1 MIKLFRYLKNYK
13 LESVLGPLF
22 KMLEAVFEL
31 IVPIVM
37 ANIIDIGIKNADK
50 PYIYKMGGVL
60 VLLGVLGLAA
70 ALTAQYF
77 AAKASVGFGTELR
90 NDLFKHINTFSHS
103 EIDRIGSSTLVTR
116 MTVDINA
123 AQTGVN
129 MFLRL
134 FLRAPFIV
142 IGAVIAALMI
152 SVKLTLIF
160 IAVIPLLS
168 LVIYKVMKR
177 TVPMYKKIQKK
188 LDKTTLLTGENISGV
203 RVIRAFSRQ
212 DDEEEQFRL
221 STEGLRDMQI
231 AAGRA
236 SAVMSPMTYVIV
248 NIAVMLI
255 IWCGGITVNAGGIT
269 QGEVIAL
276 VNFLMQILTNLI
288 RLAELI
294 QSLTKAQAS
303 SVRILEIFD
312 RTATVSDE
320 GNSQVSAVV
329 GAPAVEFKDVSF
341 SYVSSERN
349 TLEGI
354 SFTAEQGETVGIIG
368 GTGCGK
374 TSLINLIPRFYD
386 VNGGEVL
393 VGGHNVKEYPFE
405 QLRGKIGTVP
415 QRAVLFKGTVRE
427 NMQWRSKNADDT
439 HIEKALETAQALSFV
454 KEKPEGLDHM
464 ITQGGKNLSGGQRQR
479 LTIAR
484 ALVGDPEILILDDS
498 ASALDLA
505 TDAALRK
512 ALAKAQEE
520 SGMTVFIVSQRVS
533 SIRNADKIIVLD
545 GGRMAGI
552 GSHDELLKTCGVYK
566 EICMSQLTAEEA
578 NENG

>member
-13 LESVLGPLF
+13 FESILGPLG
-22 KMLEAVFEL
+22 KLLEAIFEL

-37 ANIIDIGIKNADK
+37 ANIIDIGIKNTDK
-50 PYIYKMGGVL
+50 PYIYKMGAVL

-70 ALTAQYF
+70 SLTAQYF

-90 NDLFKHINTFSHS
+90 TDLFKHINTFSHS

-129 MFLRL
+129 MLLRL

-142 IGAVIAALMI
+142 IGAVIMALSI

-160 IAVIPLLS
+160 VASIPLLS
-168 LVIYKVMKR
+168 LVIFLVMKK

-188 LDKTTLLTGENISGV
+188 LDKTTLITGENISGV

-212 DDEEEQFRL
+212 KDEERQFEL
-221 STEGLRDMQI
+221 STESLQIMQTG
-231 AAGRA
+231 AGKI
-236 SAVMSPMTYVIV
+236 SAVMSPLTYVIV
-248 NIAVMLI
+248 NVATMLI
-255 IWCGGITVNAGGIT
+255 IWFGGKSVYAGGIT

-276 VNFLMQILTNLI
+276 VNYMTQILLSLI

-294 QSLTKAQAS
+294 QTLTKAQAS
-303 SVRILEIFD
+303 SIRILEIFD
-312 RTATVSDE
+312 KTSSLTDE
-320 GNSQVSAVV
+320 GNTEVTEKPD
-329 GAPAVEFKDVSF
+329 APAVEFRNVVF

-349 TLEGI
+349 SLEGI
-354 SFTAEQGETVGIIG
+354 TFAAERGETVGIIG

-374 TSLINLIPRFYD
+374 STLINLIPRFYD
-386 VNGGEVL
+386 VSGGEVL
-393 VGGHNVKEYPFE
+393 VDGCNVKDYPFE
-405 QLRGKIGTVP
+405 QLRGKIGIVP
-415 QRAVLFKGTVRE
+415 QKAVLFKGTVRE
-427 NMQWRSKNADDT
+427 NMQWRDKNAADEQ
-439 HIEKALETAQALSFV
+439 IRNALDIAQALDFV
-454 KEKPEGLDHM
+454 MDKPEGLDHM
-464 ITQGGKNLSGGQRQR
+464 IEQGGRNLSGGQRQR

-484 ALVGDPEILILDDS
+484 ALTGEPEILILDDS

-512 ALAKAQEE
+512 AIAQKTK
-520 SGMTVFIVSQRVS
+520 GMTVFIVSQRVS
-533 SIRNADKIIVLD
+533 SIRHADKIIVLD
-545 GGRMAGI
+545 DGRIAGI
-552 GSHDELLKTCGVYK
+552 GTHEELLDTCGVYK
-566 EICMSQLTAEEA
+566 EICLSQLTAEEA
-578 NENG
+578 AKNG

>member
-13 LESVLGPLF
+13 LESILGPLG
-22 KMLEAVFEL
+22 KLLEAIFEL

-37 ANIIDIGIKNADK
+37 ANIIDIGIKNTDK
-50 PYIYKMGGVL
+50 PYIYKMGAVL

-70 ALTAQYF
+70 SLTAQYF

-90 NDLFKHINTFSHS
+90 TDLFKHINTFSHS

-129 MFLRL
+129 MLLRL

-142 IGAVIAALMI
+142 IGAVIMALSI

-160 IAVIPLLS
+160 VASIPLLS
-168 LVIYKVMKR
+168 LVIFLVMKK

-188 LDKTTLLTGENISGV
+188 LDKTTLITGENISGV

-212 DDEEEQFRL
+212 KDEERQFEL
-221 STEGLRDMQI
+221 STESLQIMQTG
-231 AAGRA
+231 AGKI
-236 SAVMSPMTYVIV
+236 SAVMSPLTYVIV
-248 NIAVMLI
+248 NVATMLI
-255 IWCGGITVNAGGIT
+255 IWFGGKSVYAGGIT

-276 VNFLMQILTNLI
+276 VNYMTQILLSLI

-294 QSLTKAQAS
+294 QTLTKAQAS
-303 SVRILEIFD
+303 SIRIIEIFD
-312 RTATVSDE
+312 KTSSLTDE
-320 GNSQVSAVV
+320 GNAEVTEKP
-329 GAPAVEFKDVSF
+329 GAPAVEFKNVVF

-349 TLEGI
+349 SLEGVT
-354 SFTAEQGETVGIIG
+354 FAAERGETVGIIG

-374 TSLINLIPRFYD
+374 STLINLIPRFYD
-386 VNGGEVL
+386 VSGGEVL
-393 VGGHNVKEYPFE
+393 VDGCNVKDYPFE
-405 QLRGKIGTVP
+405 QLRGKIGIVP
-415 QRAVLFKGTVRE
+415 QKAVLFKGTVRE
-427 NMQWRSKNADDT
+427 NMQWRDKNASDEQ
-439 HIEKALETAQALSFV
+439 IINALDIAQALGFV
-454 KEKPEGLDHM
+454 MDKPEGLDHM
-464 ITQGGKNLSGGQRQR
+464 IEQGGRNLSGGQRQR

-484 ALVGDPEILILDDS
+484 ALTGEPEILILDDS

-512 ALAKAQEE
+512 AIAQKTK
-520 SGMTVFIVSQRVS
+520 GMTVFIVSQRVS
-533 SIRNADKIIVLD
+533 SIRHADKIIVLD
-545 GGRMAGI
+545 DGRIAGI
-552 GSHDELLKTCGVYK
+552 GTHEELLDTCGVYK
-566 EICMSQLTAEEA
+566 EICLSQLTAEEA
-578 NENG
+578 AKNG

>member
-13 LESVLGPLF
+13 LESILGPLG
-22 KMLEAVFEL
+22 KLLEAIFEL

-37 ANIIDIGIKNADK
+37 ANIIDIGIKNTDK
-50 PYIYKMGGVL
+50 PYIYKMGAIL

-70 ALTAQYF
+70 SLTAQYF

-90 NDLFKHINTFSHS
+90 TDLFKHINTFSHS

-129 MFLRL
+129 MLLRL

-142 IGAVIAALMI
+142 IGAVIMALSI

-160 IAVIPLLS
+160 VASIPLLS
-168 LVIYKVMKR
+168 LVIFLVMKK

-188 LDKTTLLTGENISGV
+188 LDKTTLITGENISGV

-212 DDEEEQFRL
+212 EDEERQFEL
-221 STEGLRDMQI
+221 STESLQIMQTG
-231 AAGRA
+231 AGKI
-236 SAVMSPMTYVIV
+236 SAVMSPLTYVIV
-248 NIAVMLI
+248 NVATMLI
-255 IWCGGITVNAGGIT
+255 IWFGGKSVYAGGIT

-276 VNFLMQILTNLI
+276 VNYMTQILLSLI

-294 QSLTKAQAS
+294 QTLTKAQAS
-303 SVRILEIFD
+303 SIRILEIFD
-312 RTATVSDE
+312 KTSSLTDE
-320 GNSQVSAVV
+320 GNAEITEKPD
-329 GAPAVEFKDVSF
+329 APAVEFKNVVF

-349 TLEGI
+349 SLEGI
-354 SFTAEQGETVGIIG
+354 TFAAERGETVGIIG

-374 TSLINLIPRFYD
+374 STLINLIPRFYD
-386 VNGGEVL
+386 VSGGEVL
-393 VGGHNVKEYPFE
+393 VGGRNVKDYPFE
-405 QLRGKIGTVP
+405 QLRGKIGIVP
-415 QRAVLFKGTVRE
+415 QKAVLFKGTVRE
-427 NMQWRSKNADDT
+427 NMQWRDKNATDEQ
-439 HIEKALETAQALSFV
+439 IRNALDIAQALGFV
-454 KEKPEGLDHM
+454 MDKPEGLDHM
-464 ITQGGKNLSGGQRQR
+464 IEQGGRNLSGGQRQR

-484 ALVGDPEILILDDS
+484 ALTGEPEILILDDS

-512 ALAKAQEE
+512 AIAQKTK
-520 SGMTVFIVSQRVS
+520 GMTVFIVSQRVS
-533 SIRNADKIIVLD
+533 SIRHADKIIVLD
-545 GGRMAGI
+545 DGRIAGI
-552 GSHDELLKTCGVYK
+552 GTHEELLETCDVYK
-566 EICMSQLTAEEA
+566 EICLSQLTAEEA
-578 NENG
+578 AKNG